1 MSRFDHADICAIIPA
16 RNEEATIAG
25 AVSSLPAWVNKM
37 IVVDNGSTDASEAVA
52 RKAGAAVVSE
62 LTPGYGRACLVG
74 IREAGDCEILVFL
87 DGDGADDPNDL
98 QKLLEPIPQDD
109 ADFVVGLRISGDV
122 EWRAPNGIKCPV

>member
-1 MSRFDHADICAIIPA
+1 MSRVDHADICAIIPA

-25 AVSSLPAWVNKM
+25 AVSGLPAWVNKM

-74 IREAGDCEILVFL
+74 IREAGDCEILVFSTATAL
-87 DGDGADDPNDL
+87 TTQTTCKNCLNPFRKTMPTSSLGCGSVAMLNGAHRM
-98 QKLLEPIPQDD
+98 
-109 ADFVVGLRISGDV
+109 G
-122 EWRAPNGIKCPV
+122 